1 VANARLKPF
10 ASVVSAAL
18 LFACAAQ
25 APPPRAEPPQAAAG
39 HLEASPSFSE
49 RGWGPIVSAR
59 FFVAFPLPDRD
70 QWRVDDASGRWLAA
84 AHLPTKSMLWVRA
97 WREGSVVNHRAC
109 EAVAR
114 GYRPDLFGRDESVLV
129 DRRPLGAPAGF
140 DTEVGFTVSRA
151 KGALGAVAAAVGA
164 RVRQCIVMV
173 YATRAEG
180 PDAESVVADR
190 LAFIVDR
197 VFARA
202 DSRTIDDRVT
212 PTAPK

>member
-1 VANARLKPF
+1 MANARLKPF
-10 ASVVSAAL
+10 ASVLSAAL
-18 LFACAAQ
+18 LFACTAP
-25 APPPRAEPPQAAAG
+25 APPPRAESPQAATV
-39 HLEASPSFSE
+39 HFEPSQSFSE
-49 RGWGPIVSAR
+49 TGWGRVVSAR
-59 FFVAFPLPDRD
+59 FFVAFPLPDAD

-114 GYRPDLFGRDESVLV
+114 GYRPDLFGRDESVLG

-140 DTEVGFTVSRA
+140 DTEVGFTVTRA
-151 KGALGAVAAAVGA
+151 KGALGAVAAASGA

-180 PDAESVVADR
+180 PDAENVVADR

-202 DSRTIDDRVT
+202 DSRTIDDRVV
-212 PTAPK
+212 PTAPR